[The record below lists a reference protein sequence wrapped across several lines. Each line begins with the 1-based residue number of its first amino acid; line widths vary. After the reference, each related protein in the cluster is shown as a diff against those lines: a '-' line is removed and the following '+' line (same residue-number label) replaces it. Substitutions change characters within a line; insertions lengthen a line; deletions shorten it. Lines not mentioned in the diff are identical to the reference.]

1 MIGFSLDIRQLAWP
15 QHGQWGHAAATQV
28 PRLAAKLASAVDTD
42 WLHATQKPTQ
52 LGIYGIRI

>member
-1 MIGFSLDIRQLAWP
+1 MIGFSLDIRRLAWP

-52 LGIYGIRI
+52 LG